1 MGYRIHCNWCGENL
15 YKVDKAVL
23 GVTIERRRAN
33 ALEAKWAEETKPTMH
48 FCVSPEPDRKAYNRM
63 GLEPDEHAGES
74 CFDKAVSMIE
84 GRELAEPDM
93 GFEWQLVS
101 VDSDPKT
108 DAATQPGRERPGSR
122 GANYKPLEPD
132 LRACVHSSLS
142 SSCWFALPRAGIS
155 TFAQVEAMT
164 DDELLAVSGVGHGTV
179 KVLRAAIAERSEQGG
194 SGMPEPM
201 NADEEAW
208 WATWWHH
215 VGSTYVLTGE
225 LSGTATQAL
234 IDARLV
240 WLDELDRMSDGEL
253 RAVRGIGAAAIGDI
267 REALGAYYWRVNPQ
281 VSRHLWGKIAERF
294 QRDLTYP
301 YLKSEER
308 IRVELGVV
316 FAEQVLAAERFDL
329 EEPAQIR
336 ERIA

>member
-1 MGYRIHCNWCGENL
+1 MGYKIHCDWCGEHL

-23 GVTIERRRAN
+23 GVTIERRREN

-63 GLEPDEHAGES
+63 GLDPDEHMGES
-74 CFDKAVSMIE
+74 CFDKAVAMVK
-84 GRELAEPDM
+84 GRKLAEPDM
-93 GFEWQLVS
+93 GLEWRLVS
-101 VDSDPKT
+101 VVDDPKA
-108 DAATQPGRERPGSR
+108 DAATQPERERPGSP

-132 LRACVHSSLS
+132 LRACVHSKLS

-164 DDELLAVSGVGHGTV
+164 DDELLELSGVGWKTV
-179 KVLRAAIAERSEQGG
+179 KVLRAALAERAEQGS
-194 SGMPEPM
+194 SGTPEPL
-201 NADEEAW
+201 NVDEEAW
-208 WATWWHH
+208 WATWWRH

-225 LSGTATQAL
+225 LSSTATQAL
-234 IDARLV
+234 IDSRLV

-253 RAVRGIGAAAIGDI
+253 RAVRGIGAVAIRDI

-281 VSRHLWGKIAERF
+281 ESCRLWGKIAGRF

-316 FAEQVLAAERFDL
+316 FAERVVAAERFDL